1 MLFNSIEFVFFF
13 VIVLAIIT
21 IYKNK
26 NFQHFFLLI
35 ASCFFLYFSNNYLI
49 GLLIFSIILDFYVGK
64 MIWQTSSK
72 QKKKIL
78 LIISLVGNLGL
89 LGFFKYA
96 DFAIMQFNIMGNYF
110 DLTND
115 IPLLDLILPI
125 GISFYTFQ
133 TITYTVDIYR
143 GKLTPSKSLKEFALF
158 VSFFPQLVAGPIVR
172 ASEFLPQ
179 LREKLEKIDGVSKLK
194 QIRIHPNN
202 LKLGIT
208 LMAFGFFKKMFFADN
223 IAPLVNNVFA
233 DPIGLDSMSIMLG
246 TLAFGIQIYGD
257 FSGYTDIA
265 IGAALILGFKLPINF
280 NKPYFAISPSDFWR
294 RWHISLSSWLRD
306 YLYIPLGG
314 NKKSKSR
321 TYVNL
326 AVVMILGGLWHGASW
341 NFIIWGM
348 LHGTYLAIHKL
359 ISDRFPSLKNNFFF
373 KSKIG
378 RLISILIMQY
388 FVFLAW
394 IPFRANN
401 LEDAIYAIQKYVLF
415 DFQANGVI
423 SLILQNKLSVVLI
436 ILFIILHIISYKKH
450 NIVDQISKFQLRHW
464 TIIIMIILGAVVF
477 FYNGNPEDFI
487 YFRF

>member
-78 LIISLVGNLGL
+78 LSISLVGNLAL

-179 LREKLEKIDGVSKLK
+179 LREKLEKINGVSKLK

-208 LMAFGFFKKMFFADN
+208 LMTFGFFKKMFFADN

-394 IPFRANN
+394 IPFRTNN

-436 ILFIILHIISYKKH
+436 ILFIILHIISYEKH